1 MIKNVSKTEFKF
13 LKKKRKVVSKTE
25 FKFLK
30 IKRKVEIIT
39 EIVSRIVYKLDN
51 LVSFANSLEKNK

>member
-1 MIKNVSKTEFKF
+1 MIKN
-13 LKKKRKVVSKTE
+13 VSKTE